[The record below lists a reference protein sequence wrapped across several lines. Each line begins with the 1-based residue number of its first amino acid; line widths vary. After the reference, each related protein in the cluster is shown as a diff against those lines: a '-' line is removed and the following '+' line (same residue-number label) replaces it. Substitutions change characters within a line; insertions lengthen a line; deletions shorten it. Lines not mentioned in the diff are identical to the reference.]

1 VTATTVDTRVI
12 LAGLWVAIM
21 LTYLLGDVLRIM
33 AGDAVP
39 GEMAGKPASG
49 AMWLG
54 AALIMLVP
62 IVMLVLSLTLPF
74 PLIGWASLVVTVVV
88 VVFNVFGLPYKGMY
102 DNVLILVSFV
112 FNALIAWYAWRW
124 LSAGG

>member
-1 VTATTVDTRVI
+1 MAAATVDTRVI

-21 LTYLLGDVLRIM
+21 LTYLLGDVLRLM
-33 AGDAVP
+33 SGDAVP
-39 GEMAGKPASG
+39 GEMAGTQATG

-74 PLIGWASLVVTVVV
+74 PLIGWVSLVVTVIV
-88 VVFNVFGLPYKGMY
+88 VVFNLCGLPYKGMY

-112 FNALIAWYAWRW
+112 FNALIAWYAWGW
-124 LSAGG
+124 VSTGG

>member
-1 VTATTVDTRVI
+1 VAASTVDTRII

-21 LTYLLGDVLRIM
+21 LTYLLGDVLRLM
-33 AGDAVP
+33 AGDVVP
-39 GEMAGKPASG
+39 GEMAGKPATG

-74 PLIGWASLVVTVVV
+74 PLIGWVSLVVTAVV
-88 VVFNVFGLPYKGMY
+88 VVFNLVGLPYKGMY
-102 DNVLILVSFV
+102 DNVLILVSFA

-124 LSAGG
+124 IAVGG

>member
-1 VTATTVDTRVI
+1 MTTMVDTRVI

-21 LTYLLGDVLRIM
+21 LTYLLGDVLRLM

-39 GEMAGKPASG
+39 GEMAGKPATQ

-62 IVMLVLSLTLPF
+62 IVMVVLSLTLPF
-74 PLIGWASLVVTVVV
+74 PLIGWVSLVVTTVV
-88 VVFNVFGLPYKGMY
+88 VVFNVVGLPYKGMY

-112 FNALIAWYAWRW
+112 FNALIAWYAWEW
-124 LSAGG
+124 LSAG

>member
-1 VTATTVDTRVI
+1 VTATAVDTRVI

-21 LTYLLGDVLRIM
+21 LTYLLGDVLRLM

-39 GEMAGKPASG
+39 GEMAGRPG
-49 AMWLG
+49 TQAMWLG

-62 IVMLVLSLTLPF
+62 IVMLVLSLTLPY
-74 PLIGWASLVVTVVV
+74 PLIAWVSIAVSAIV
-88 VVFNVFGLPYKGMY
+88 VVFNLAGLPYKGWY

-112 FNALIAWYAWRW
+112 FNALIAWYAWGW
-124 LSAGG
+124 GSTGG

>member
-1 VTATTVDTRVI
+1 MTASAVDTRVI

-74 PLIGWASLVVTVVV
+74 PLIGWVSLVVTVVV
-88 VVFNVFGLPYKGMY
+88 VLFNVLGLPYKGMY

-112 FNALIAWYAWRW
+112 FNALIAWYAWGW
-124 LSAGG
+124 VSAGG